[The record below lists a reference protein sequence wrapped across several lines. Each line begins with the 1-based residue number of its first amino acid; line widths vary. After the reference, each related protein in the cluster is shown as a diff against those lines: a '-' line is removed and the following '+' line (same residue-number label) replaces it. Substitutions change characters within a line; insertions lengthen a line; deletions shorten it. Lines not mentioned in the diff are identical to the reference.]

1 MARTST
7 QITAPAELIEV
18 APAAHQQ
25 LAELQNAATQQAAAL
40 HQLAHSL
47 GYQGSLTVGGLED
60 EIRFYQRRSVE
71 ALLECGKRLLLL
83 KEITPHGEFKERVEE
98 LGFAERTAQRFMQ
111 AAAKVAKSA
120 TVAVLAGQ
128 VKNQKAFLEIV
139 THDDDAD
146 LERLAELD
154 DIDRMSASQLRAA
167 LREIKEETKAKD
179 QLLEDK
185 NKRIDKLHA
194 AQQRIQSAPPDE
206 VLADLRHEATT
217 IATETEGMVLGRL
230 RAALEALQSHGREH
244 ADSASAHHAF
254 MVGLVDQVQRQLD
267 GLRDMFCLPVRVT
280 ATAEWQQWA
289 DAQDAQDA
297 QARQAGSDLP
307 GADAPAH

>member
-1 MARTST
+1 MARTPT
-7 QITAPAELIEV
+7 TTTAPTELLEV
-18 APAAHQQ
+18 ASNAHQA
-25 LAELQNAATQQAAAL
+25 LATLQSAATEQEAQL

-83 KEITPHGEFKERVEE
+83 REMTPHGDFMERVDA
-98 LGFAERTAQRFMQ
+98 LGFSDRTANRFMQ
-111 AAAKVAKSA
+111 AAAKTAKSA
-120 TVAVLAGQ
+120 NLANLSAQ
-128 VKNQKAFLEIV
+128 VKNASAFLELV

-167 LREIKEETKAKD
+167 LREIKEEAKAKD

-206 VLADLRHEATT
+206 VLADLRREATAIT
-217 IATETEGMVLGRL
+217 TETEGMVLGRL

-267 GLRDMFCLPVRVT
+267 GLRDMFCLPVRVA

-289 DAQDAQDA
+289 DAQDAQ
-297 QARQAGSDLP
+297 ARQAGSALP
-307 GADAPAH
+307 SADAPAH

>member
-7 QITAPAELIEV
+7 QTTAPAELIEV
-18 APAAHQQ
+18 APQAEQQ
-25 LAELQNAATQQAAAL
+25 LAALQNTATQQEAEL

-146 LERLAELD
+146 LERLSELD
-154 DIDRMSASQLRAA
+154 DIDRMSASQLRDA
-167 LREIKEETKAKD
+167 LREIKEEAKAKD

-206 VLADLRHEATT
+206 VLADLKREATAM
-217 IATETEGMVLGRL
+217 ATEAEGMVLGRL
-230 RAALEALQSHGREH
+230 RHALIALNNHGDERGQQ
-244 ADSASAHHAF
+244 AVF
-254 MVGLVDQVQRQLD
+254 MAGLLGQVQRQLNALREEF
-267 GLRDMFCLPVRVT
+267 GLPDAGANTTP
-280 ATAEWQQWA
+280 EWQQWA
-289 DAQDAQDA
+289 DQQ
-297 QARQAGSDLP
+297 GT
-307 GADAPAH
+307 APTVLIDSAH

>member
-1 MARTST
+1 MARTPT
-7 QITAPAELIEV
+7 QTTAPAELM
-18 APAAHQQ
+18 PADQQAEQQ
-25 LAELQNAATQQAAAL
+25 LVTLQDNAIVQHEAELNA
-40 HQLAHSL
+40 LAHSL

-154 DIDRMSASQLRAA
+154 DIDRMSASQLRDA
-167 LREIKEETKAKD
+167 LREIKEEAKAKD

-206 VLADLRHEATT
+206 VLADLKREATAM
-217 IATETEGMVLGRL
+217 ATEAEGMVLGRL
-230 RAALEALQSHGREH
+230 RHALIALNNHGDERGQQ
-244 ADSASAHHAF
+244 AVF
-254 MVGLVDQVQRQLD
+254 MAGLLGQVQRQLNALREEF
-267 GLRDMFCLPVRVT
+267 GLPAAGANT
-280 ATAEWQQWA
+280 TPEWQQWA
-289 DAQDAQDA
+289 DQQGTATGT
-297 QARQAGSDLP
+297 GSVLIDS
-307 GADAPAH
+307 AH

>member
-1 MARTST
+1 MARTAT
-7 QITAPAELIEV
+7 TTTAPAELLV
-18 APAAHQQ
+18 AKAQDEQQLVALQDNAAAHEG
-25 LAELQNAATQQAAAL
+25 ELQA
-40 HQLAHSL
+40 LAHSL

-154 DIDRMSASQLRAA
+154 DIDRMSASQLRDA
-167 LREIKEETKAKD
+167 LREIKEEAKAKD

-206 VLADLRHEATT
+206 VLADLKREATAM
-217 IATETEGMVLGRL
+217 ATEAEGMVLGRL
-230 RAALEALQSHGREH
+230 RHALIALNNHGDERGQQ
-244 ADSASAHHAF
+244 AVF
-254 MVGLVDQVQRQLD
+254 MAGLLGQVQRQLNALREEF
-267 GLRDMFCLPVRVT
+267 GLPDAGANTTP
-280 ATAEWQQWA
+280 EWQQWA
-289 DAQDAQDA
+289 DQQGTATGTESVLID
-297 QARQAGSDLP
+297 S
-307 GADAPAH
+307 AH

>member
-1 MARTST
+1 MLVQRA
-7 QITAPAELIEV
+7 QILR
-18 APAAHQQ
+18 QQ
-25 LAELQNAATQQAAAL
+25 LAQLQNTATQQEAAL

-71 ALLECGKRLLLL
+71 ALLECGKRLVLL
-83 KEITPHGEFKERVEE
+83 KKITAHGDFEGRVVA
-98 LGFAERTAQRFMQ
+98 LGFSYRSAARFMQ
-111 AAAKVAKSA
+111 AAAKTAKSA
-120 TVAVLAGQ
+120 NLALLSTQ
-128 VKNQKAFLEIV
+128 VKSASAFLEIV

-146 LERLAELD
+146 LERLSELD

-206 VLADLRHEATT
+206 VLADLKREATAM
-217 IATETEGMVLGRL
+217 ATEAEGMVLGRL
-230 RAALEALQSHGREH
+230 RHALIALNNHGDERGQQ
-244 ADSASAHHAF
+244 AVF
-254 MVGLVDQVQRQLD
+254 MAGLLGQVQRQLNALREEF
-267 GLRDMFCLPVRVT
+267 GLPDAGANTTP
-280 ATAEWQQWA
+280 EWQQWA
-289 DAQDAQDA
+289 DQQ
-297 QARQAGSDLP
+297 
-307 GADAPAH
+307 GAATGTESVLIDSAH

>member
-1 MARTST
+1 M
-7 QITAPAELIEV
+7 
-18 APAAHQQ
+18 
-25 LAELQNAATQQAAAL
+25 
-40 HQLAHSL
+40 
-47 GYQGSLTVGGLED
+47 
-60 EIRFYQRRSVE
+60 
-71 ALLECGKRLLLL
+71 LLL

-154 DIDRMSASQLRAA
+154 DIDRMSASQLRDA
-167 LREIKEETKAKD
+167 LREIKEEAKAKD

-206 VLADLRHEATT
+206 VLADLKREATAM
-217 IATETEGMVLGRL
+217 ATEAEGMVLGRL
-230 RAALEALQSHGREH
+230 RHALIALNNHGDERGQQ
-244 ADSASAHHAF
+244 AVF
-254 MVGLVDQVQRQLD
+254 MAGLLGQVQRQLNALREEF
-267 GLRDMFCLPVRVT
+267 GLPDAGANTTP
-280 ATAEWQQWA
+280 EWQQWA
-289 DAQDAQDA
+289 DAQDAQN
-297 QARQAGSDLP
+297 
-307 GADAPAH
+307 GAAADPAH

>member
-1 MARTST
+1 MARTPT
-7 QITAPAELIEV
+7 TTTAPTELLEV
-18 APAAHQQ
+18 ASNAHQA
-25 LAELQNAATQQAAAL
+25 LATLQSAATEQEAQL

-83 KEITPHGEFKERVEE
+83 REMTPHGDFMERVDA
-98 LGFAERTAQRFMQ
+98 LGFSDRTANRFMQ
-111 AAAKVAKSA
+111 AAAKTAKSA
-120 TVAVLAGQ
+120 NLANLSAQ
-128 VKNQKAFLEIV
+128 VKNASAFLELV

-167 LREIKEETKAKD
+167 LREIKEEAKAKD

-206 VLADLRHEATT
+206 VLADLRREATA

-267 GLRDMFCLPVRVT
+267 GLRDMFCLPVRVA

-289 DAQDAQDA
+289 DAQDAQ
-297 QARQAGSDLP
+297 ARQAGSALP
-307 GADAPAH
+307 SADAPAH

>member
-1 MARTST
+1 MARTPT
-7 QITAPAELIEV
+7 QPTAPAELM
-18 APAAHQQ
+18 PADQQAEQQ
-25 LAELQNAATQQAAAL
+25 LVALQDNAIVQHEAELNA
-40 HQLAHSL
+40 LAHSL

-154 DIDRMSASQLRAA
+154 DIDRMSASQLRDA
-167 LREIKEETKAKD
+167 LREIKEEAKAKD

-206 VLADLRHEATT
+206 VLADLKREATAM
-217 IATETEGMVLGRL
+217 ATEAEGMVLGRL
-230 RAALEALQSHGREH
+230 RHALIALNNHGDERGQQ
-244 ADSASAHHAF
+244 AVF
-254 MVGLVDQVQRQLD
+254 MAGLLGQVQRQLNALREEF
-267 GLRDMFCLPVRVT
+267 GLPDAGANTPP
-280 ATAEWQQWA
+280 EWQQWA
-289 DAQDAQDA
+289 DQQGAA
-297 QARQAGSDLP
+297 P
-307 GADAPAH
+307 GTESVLIDSAH

>member
-1 MARTST
+1 MARTPT
-7 QITAPAELIEV
+7 QTTAPAELM
-18 APAAHQQ
+18 PADQQAEQQ
-25 LAELQNAATQQAAAL
+25 LVTLQDNAIVQHEAELN
-40 HQLAHSL
+40 QLAHSL

-167 LREIKEETKAKD
+167 LREIKEEAKAKD

-206 VLADLRHEATT
+206 VLADLRREATA

-267 GLRDMFCLPVRVT
+267 GLRDMFCLPVRVA

-289 DAQDAQDA
+289 DAQDAQ
-297 QARQAGSDLP
+297 ARQAGSALP
-307 GADAPAH
+307 SADAPAH